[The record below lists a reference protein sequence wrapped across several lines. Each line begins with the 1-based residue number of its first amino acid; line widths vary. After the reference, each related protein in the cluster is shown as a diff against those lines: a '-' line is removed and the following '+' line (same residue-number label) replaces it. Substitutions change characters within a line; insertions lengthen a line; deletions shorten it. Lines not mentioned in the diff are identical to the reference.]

1 MVSIVECLLL
11 IPILWLVSFAAYLL
25 FNHGLAPNRRRQQ
38 FFRYLVASVV
48 TVVPLAVTATS
59 PFQPIMVFFLGAWLL
74 WTVTYPLCYHLTY
87 RKSSPDYDHQ
97 IDGAFGIYLF
107 GWLSGLSLLP
117 YSNFFM
123 GALLLVLLFLPFAQW
138 VYYVMYRCVID
149 VNGMLLIQNTDY
161 NEVIEFARSYSILK
175 LLGVVSLLLLLD
187 VSCIAASLYWPLA
200 IGSGDWWRMAI
211 GFGDVL
217 FLTFY
222 LWKPARGLFVRTG
235 IMQLYQTVR
244 EYQAKNS
251 RYVGELQKRISS
263 LHVQSL
269 SVLNK
274 PHTVLLVIGESAS
287 RQYMSAFAT
296 MPEHTTPWL
305 EELSRD
311 SLHCTLFPN
320 AYSCDI
326 QTVPTLERALTELN
340 QYDGGEFF
348 SSCSIVDIAQR
359 LGYRVSWFSNQ
370 GQIGAAD
377 TPITLVADTAN
388 VAKWTQQEIGKHQY
402 DEALIDFL
410 SELNPQEN
418 NLVVFHLMGSHFNY
432 ENRFTEEARQW
443 GDATDH
449 DRITNYKNSLYY
461 TDLVLHRAFD
471 YCREHLNLQTM
482 VYFSDHAEVPNRHR
496 QPGFDGFG
504 YLRIP
509 LMVWIGDEYIKARPQ
524 RAKVLKRN
532 QNRYWTNDLLYEL
545 MCGLFD
551 AESNHYRDVNSLAS
565 DNYRFQCEELTA
577 MNGRICISEDDLKT
591 KKTI

>member
-1 MVSIVECLLL
+1 
-11 IPILWLVSFAAYLL
+11 
-25 FNHGLAPNRRRQQ
+25 
-38 FFRYLVASVV
+38 
-48 TVVPLAVTATS
+48 
-59 PFQPIMVFFLGAWLL
+59 
-74 WTVTYPLCYHLTY
+74 
-87 RKSSPDYDHQ
+87 
-97 IDGAFGIYLF
+97 
-107 GWLSGLSLLP
+107 
-117 YSNFFM
+117 
-123 GALLLVLLFLPFAQW
+123 
-138 VYYVMYRCVID
+138 
-149 VNGMLLIQNTDY
+149 
-161 NEVIEFARSYSILK
+161 
-175 LLGVVSLLLLLD
+175 
-187 VSCIAASLYWPLA
+187 
-200 IGSGDWWRMAI
+200 
-211 GFGDVL
+211 
-217 FLTFY
+217 
-222 LWKPARGLFVRTG
+222 
-235 IMQLYQTVR
+235 
-244 EYQAKNS
+244 
-251 RYVGELQKRISS
+251 
-263 LHVQSL
+263 
-269 SVLNK
+269 
-274 PHTVLLVIGESAS
+274 
-287 RQYMSAFAT
+287 MSAFAT

-551 AESNHYRDVNSLAS
+551 AKSNHYRDVNSLAS